1 MRTNGLMRVFAVL
14 AISMVLFVSFT
25 ACGKKTDSP
34 PTGETPDKAVNKDGD
49 IDVDKLDIPDRMKE
63 AIKSGRIPME
73 RVKQFLA
80 MRNSSAPLVKIERVK
95 RQPINAFLVLN
106 GTVEPERKVEVY
118 SRLSAYVK
126 EIVREEGALVK
137 KDDVLALL
145 DDTEISILHRQAQL
159 QMEQAQLTLET
170 ETANYERSKELKKT
184 EMISDQDYQLSETN
198 YNKAKLDFE
207 NKQES
212 FKDLE
217 LQLSYTK
224 ITAPVEGYVT
234 ERLVEVG
241 SRVNANQ
248 QLFTVEDFFPL
259 LVKVYVPS
267 SDVVNL
273 KEGME
278 TEVNNDVLG
287 GMVFKGKI
295 KLINP
300 RIDVQSGTVKVTIE
314 VYDKTQKLKP
324 GMFVETKI
332 LIRNKPD
339 AVVIPRK
346 AVSYKENEAYI
357 FIFDRQ
363 TMEVSLRFIETGI
376 SEGDNIEVTKG
387 LEENEPL
394 VTVGVEGLKDKMK
407 VSIEGFGRSGGPGG
421 SHSPGGFRGP
431 GTPGG
436 TEGFRRPG
444 GTSPRQQEK
453 QAEDSTDTDKKVSS

>member
-1 MRTNGLMRVFAVL
+1 MRMNGMIRTIVVMLISITL
-14 AISMVLFVSFT
+14 AVSFT
-25 ACGKKTDSP
+25 ACGSGSSA
-34 PTGETPDKAVNKDGD
+34 GEGKNMGSKEDKGEKVAQKDGE

-73 RVKQFLA
+73 RVKQFLE
-80 MRNSSAPLVKIERVK
+80 MRKGNNPVVKLERVK

-137 KDDVLALL
+137 KGDTLALL
-145 DDTEISILHRQAQL
+145 DDTEIRILYRQAQL
-159 QMEQAQLTLET
+159 QLQQAKLTLED
-170 ETANYERSKELKKT
+170 ELANFDRSKELKKT
-184 EMISDQDYQLSETN
+184 EMISDQDYQLSESN

-217 LQLSYTK
+217 LQLSYTN
-224 ITAPVEGYVT
+224 ITAPVDGYVT
-234 ERLVEVG
+234 ERMTEVG

-248 QLFTVEDFFPL
+248 QLFTVEDFSPL

-273 KEGME
+273 EDGME
-278 TEVNNDVLG
+278 AEINSDVLS
-287 GMVFKGKI
+287 GMIFKGKI
-295 KLINP
+295 KIINP

-314 VYDKTQKLKP
+314 VFDKTKKLKP

-339 AVVIPRK
+339 AVVIPKK
-346 AVSYKENEAYI
+346 AVSYRENEAYV
-357 FIFDRQ
+357 FIFDRK
-363 TMEVSLRFIETGI
+363 TMAVSKRTVETGI
-376 SEGDNIEVTKG
+376 TEDDNIEITSG
-387 LEENEPL
+387 LEEGEPL

-407 VSIEGFGRSGGPGG
+407 VSIQGFGGPGG
-421 SHSPGGFRGP
+421 HG
-431 GTPGG
+431 
-436 TEGFRRPG
+436 RPG
-444 GTSPRQQEK
+444 GDPETG
-453 QAEDSTDTDKKVSS
+453 KKASS

>member
-1 MRTNGLMRVFAVL
+1 MRMNGLMRVIVVTL
-14 AISMVLFVSFT
+14 ISMVLSLVLSTAFT
-25 ACGKKTDSP
+25 ACGKKTDAP
-34 PTGETPDKAVNKDGD
+34 PTGETTDKTAKKDGEID
-49 IDVDKLDIPDRMKE
+49 IDKLDIPDRMKE
-63 AIKSGRIPME
+63 AIKSGKIPME

-80 MRNSSAPLVKIERVK
+80 MRDSSAPMVKIEKVK

-126 EIVREEGALVK
+126 EIVREEGTLVK
-137 KDDVLALL
+137 KGDTLALL
-145 DDTEISILHRQAQL
+145 DDTEIRILYRQAQL
-159 QMEQAQLTLET
+159 QLEQAKLTLDDEL
-170 ETANYERSKELKKT
+170 ANLERSKELKKT
-184 EMISDQDYQLSETN
+184 EMISDQDFQLSESN
-198 YNKAKLDFE
+198 YNKAKLDHE
-207 NKQES
+207 NKKEN

-217 LQLSYTK
+217 LQLSYTN
-224 ITAPVEGYVT
+224 IASPVDGYIT
-234 ERLVEVG
+234 ERMIEVG
-241 SRVNANQ
+241 TRVNANQ

-278 TEVNNDVLG
+278 TEVSNDVLG
-287 GMVFKGKI
+287 GMIFKGKI
-295 KLINP
+295 KIINP

-314 VYDKTQKLKP
+314 VFDKTQKLKP

-339 AVVIPRK
+339 AVVIPK
-346 AVSYKENEAYI
+346 KCVSYKENEAYV

-363 TMEVSLRFIETGI
+363 TMEVSQRFIETGI

-387 LEENEPL
+387 LEDGEPL

-407 VSIEGFGRSGGPGG
+407 VSIEGFGSPGGPGG
-421 SHSPGGFRGP
+421 PG
-431 GTPGG
+431 
-436 TEGFRRPG
+436 GFRRPG
-444 GTSPRQQEK
+444 GTPPRQQEK
-453 QAEDSTDTDKKVSS
+453 QAEGRPDTGKKASS